1 MNTEIENCK
10 RGGGNKNETYLS
22 PYVELIPISAE
33 TAFADSRTD
42 RLKGAENED
51 LIVEDFFE

>member
-10 RGGGNKNETYLS
+10 RGGYKNETYLS